1 MSYPYAKRGE
11 VTDTYFGTV
20 VADPYRWMENASS
33 KETLQFVKDENEYT
47 EKWFADQQNISG
59 LKLKDFIARQKKAS
73 DTNFFKSITEEGQ
86 YVYAILEHQGS
97 CAFVKTDREFKN
109 VEILLN
115 RQILGGNIN
124 LFQADVNPVDP
135 DLFLIWVLKDGAPR
149 LSVLIYNKKTRT
161 IEGDFDGCF
170 SFCWSDDGKYLIY
183 ADSVLDRENN
193 RNINRVQKYSLA
205 DKMTKQLYQY
215 DKNSVYIEVEAS
227 EDGGIFAQVM
237 LTYGDG
243 LLIYLDDRDNATVLT
258 DGKGV
263 CNYVG
268 MTEKWCYFVT
278 DIDAQYSHLV
288 RIPVADLHT
297 ELALKNCI
305 QIVLEKE
312 DAPLISC
319 GMDGERIYGISQK
332 DAVCAVEYFDLDG
345 GYLGK
350 VELPDVY
357 GSLTVE
363 KYLKSR
369 NHIAYMDFES
379 FLVPRSVL
387 KLDMAAG
394 TVTNIYQEKD
404 PGDISKIH
412 VKQQFL
418 TARDG
423 KQILAYLVYQEETK
437 KPMPVMMYGYGGYA
451 ASMPPT
457 FQNMVTGTDVVDWVR
472 KGRMYVHCIIRGGS
486 EYGVKWHEA
495 GMLKNKKHVF
505 EDFIDI
511 AQWLVDQGWTTPQM
525 ITATGLSNGGLLMT
539 AISTIRPDLFGTVI
553 ASVPHTDMLR
563 FAQDDRGPMYI
574 TEYGNPMEE
583 DMFAYMYSYSP
594 YHNIKEGTVYP
605 AMYVQTGE
613 CDNNVPPYHGK
624 KFAARLQAEAAPE
637 NPILLR
643 VLPEGSHDRGSGEYY
658 YHTTAEMQ
666 MFIEANLKMNR

>member
-1 MSYPYAKRGE
+1 
-11 VTDTYFGTV
+11 
-20 VADPYRWMENASS
+20 MENASS
-33 KETLQFVKDENEYT
+33 KETIQFVKEENEYT

-193 RNINRVQKYSLA
+193 RNINRVQKYSLV

-243 LLIYLDDRDNATVLT
+243 LLIYLDARDNATVLT

-305 QIVLEKE
+305 Q
-312 DAPLISC
+312 
-319 GMDGERIYGISQK
+319 
-332 DAVCAVEYFDLDG
+332 
-345 GYLGK
+345 
-350 VELPDVY
+350 
-357 GSLTVE
+357 
-363 KYLKSR
+363 
-369 NHIAYMDFES
+369 NS
-379 FLVPRSVL
+379 F
-387 KLDMAAG
+387 G
-394 TVTNIYQEKD
+394 
-404 PGDISKIH
+404 
-412 VKQQFL
+412 
-418 TARDG
+418 
-423 KQILAYLVYQEETK
+423 
-437 KPMPVMMYGYGGYA
+437 
-451 ASMPPT
+451 
-457 FQNMVTGTDVVDWVR
+457 
-472 KGRMYVHCIIRGGS
+472 
-486 EYGVKWHEA
+486 
-495 GMLKNKKHVF
+495 
-505 EDFIDI
+505 
-511 AQWLVDQGWTTPQM
+511 
-525 ITATGLSNGGLLMT
+525 
-539 AISTIRPDLFGTVI
+539 
-553 ASVPHTDMLR
+553 
-563 FAQDDRGPMYI
+563 
-574 TEYGNPMEE
+574 
-583 DMFAYMYSYSP
+583 
-594 YHNIKEGTVYP
+594 
-605 AMYVQTGE
+605 
-613 CDNNVPPYHGK
+613 
-624 KFAARLQAEAAPE
+624 
-637 NPILLR
+637 
-643 VLPEGSHDRGSGEYY
+643 
-658 YHTTAEMQ
+658 
-666 MFIEANLKMNR
+666 